1 MVNGVSN
8 YNLGYYNQ
16 KINKNKVNEGLNN
29 SEYKNVSNIAFKAN
43 PAQMVKNA
51 GTKTSIQFPKKIL
64 AFLVGVLGISTAS
77 KMSKTKSP
85 DKLATYE
92 AKYPELGKVLN
103 DYDVWTDPRDI
114 DHKTEHYS
122 KEAKLIVYETFEK
135 NPQEAYT
142 LANKKIDD
150 HNVAQFFPDT

>member
-1 MVNGVSN
+1 MNPNEGK
-8 YNLGYYNQ
+8 NQ

-51 GTKTSIQFPKKIL
+51 GTRTSIQFPKKIL
-64 AFLVGVLGISTAS
+64 AFLVGMLGISTAS
-77 KMSKTKSP
+77 KMSKTTSS

-114 DHKTEHYS
+114 DHKT
-122 KEAKLIVYETFEK
+122 
-135 NPQEAYT
+135 
-142 LANKKIDD
+142 
-150 HNVAQFFPDT
+150 